1 MNNMNPLAIEKLADT
16 KGVIAVTEF
25 SRKGMLANFA
35 GSFTEDEFSLMA
47 GMCASITI
55 LIEMQCRLLADFT
68 TDADWERCQ
77 GWVLWGA
84 DISLITMYDTVSV
97 VRSQDVSFN
106 ALITETSAVS
116 DRSYQ
121 QQD

>member
-1 MNNMNPLAIEKLADT
+1 MNYINPLAIEKLANI

-35 GSFTEDEFSLMA
+35 GSFSEDEFSLMA

-55 LIEMQCRLLADFT
+55 LIEMQGRLLDDFT
-68 TDADWERCQ
+68 TDADWDRSQ
-77 GWVLWGA
+77 GWVFWGP
-84 DISLITMYDTVSV
+84 DISLIAMYDTVSV
-97 VRSQDVSFN
+97 VRSQEVSFN
-106 ALITETSAVS
+106 ALIAETSAVS